1 MATKG
6 SCGDV
11 TDAGAA
17 IMIQGL
23 RSHAAKLATASIA
36 AALYAVASAQVAAIE
51 DRRPAAELPSFAAS
65 YIEPADNGRR
75 MRTIRDV
82 HPDLKRIDA
91 WISSVGAGVALADIA
106 DSGRP
111 ADICLVDP
119 RNNSVSVL
127 PAPGTGDRFVRFS
140 LPNPSDGYDEATI
153 APMGCLPADVNE
165 DGRMDIIVYYW
176 GRTPVVFLRNDTRT
190 ISASTFTPVEIVPQ
204 REVWNTNA
212 AIIADVDGDGHPDLV
227 FGNYFRDGD
236 RVLDA
241 QATTGFEMQHSM
253 SRANNGGSKRLL
265 LWRHAETGTV
275 EYRDA
280 SEAFPAEAA
289 TGWTLALGA
298 RDLDGDLVDLANGQL
313 AQYGHLPEIYIAN
326 DFGPDRLLLNLS
338 TPGQPR
344 FALVEGTRGFTTPRS
359 KVLGQDSFKGM
370 GVDFGDLAGDGHAAI
385 AVSNISSPYALL
397 ESHFLFV
404 HTGDVDAW
412 LHGNAPYRDESFSR
426 GTWTSNWGWDIK
438 FADLLNSGHPALLQA
453 IGFIR
458 GERSR
463 WPELQELAM
472 GNDEL
477 LLHPAAWPRF
487 SRGDEISGRDHDRL
501 FLPDANGKFHDVWPR
516 LGLDH
521 GTISRGIAT
530 GDVFGDGRLAVVI
543 ARQWEPSL
551 FLQNTSKDAGHAI
564 VIDLRLPGFVA
575 GTRAAIGAEARVT
588 LSDHGKK
595 NVVTSV
601 VDGGSGHGG
610 KRAPEIHLG
619 VGQTAENELLDV
631 NVTWR
636 DETGARR
643 EVIRVL
649 PGRYQVVLGEMECRK
664 AFPVAVSLKKESC
677 RVIGSGS

>member
-1 MATKG
+1 M
-6 SCGDV
+6 
-11 TDAGAA
+11 
-17 IMIQGL
+17 MQLL
-23 RSHAAKLATASIA
+23 RSQAAKLATASIA
-36 AALYAVASAQVAAIE
+36 LALYAVAGLQVGAIE
-51 DRRPAAELPSFAAS
+51 DRRPVAELPTFAAS
-65 YIEPADNGRR
+65 YIEPADNGQR

-106 DSGRP
+106 GSGRP
-111 ADICLVDP
+111 ADLCLVDP

-127 PAPGTGDRFVRFS
+127 PAPGTGERFARFS
-140 LPNPSDGYDEATI
+140 LANPSDGYDEATI

-165 DGRMDIIVYYW
+165 DGRMDLVVYYW
-176 GRTPVVFLRNDTRT
+176 GRTPVVFLRNHVPA
-190 ISASTFTPVEIVPQ
+190 ISASAFMPVEIVAA

-212 AIIADVDGDGHPDLV
+212 AILADIDGDGHPDLI

-241 QATTGFEMQHSM
+241 RATTGFEMQHSM
-253 SRANNGGSKRLL
+253 SRANNGGSNRLL
-265 LWRHAETGTV
+265 LWRHAATTTV

-280 SEAFPAEAA
+280 SDAFPAEAA
-289 TGWTLALGA
+289 TGWTLALAA
-298 RDLDGDLVDLANGQL
+298 RDLDGDVIDLANGQL
-313 AQYGHLPEIYIAN
+313 AQYRHLPEIYIAN

-344 FALVEGTRGFTTPRS
+344 FALVEGERSLATPRS
-359 KVLGQDSFKGM
+359 KVLGRDSFKGM
-370 GVDFGDLAGDGHAAI
+370 GVDFGDLAGDGRAAI

-404 HTGDVDAW
+404 HTGDGDGW
-412 LHGNAPYRDESFSR
+412 LHGKAPYRDESYSR

-438 FADLLNSGHPALLQA
+438 FADLLNSGRPALLQA

-458 GERSR
+458 GERNR

-477 LLHPAAWPRF
+477 LAYPAAWPRF
-487 SRGDEISGRDHDRL
+487 SQGDDISGQDHDRL

-516 LGLDH
+516 LGLDR
-521 GTISRGIAT
+521 GTVSRGIAT

-551 FLQNTSKDAGHAI
+551 FLRNTSTDAGRAI
-564 VIDLRLPGFVA
+564 VIDLRVPGAVG
-575 GTRAAIGAEARVT
+575 GTRAAIGAEARVIVPDGDRK
-588 LSDHGKK
+588 LI
-595 NVVTSV
+595 VTSI

-619 VGQTAENELLDV
+619 VGKTAENELLDV

-636 DETGARR
+636 DESGARS

-649 PGRYQVVLGEMECRK
+649 PGRYQVVLGETECRQ
-664 AFPVAVSLKKESC
+664 AFPVGAHLKKESC